1 MRIVLV
7 CMQDV
12 NANAEVDVVSGD
24 VAGGVEPW
32 YPRFAY
38 PGLAACTTALAHSMS
53 RCSPRAS
60 DQASLAAS
68 RDDCR
73 IMAYSLSCSVT
84 VVIV

>member
-12 NANAEVDVVSGD
+12 DANAEVDVVSGD

-32 YPRFAY
+32 YPRFAS
-38 PGLAACTTALAHSMS
+38 PGLGTTALAHSMS